1 MFLYLYST
9 ILVCIQCRGVSRK
22 TQLKCSLDLP
32 SKVLTKHVLSGL
44 AATLIFISPANQ
56 VCIVF
61 HNLII
66 LLFHISDICTQI
78 LVIVVCGT

>member
-56 VCIVF
+56 VFVF
-61 HNLII
+61 FPQLNN
-66 LLFHISDICTQI
+66 FTISHFRYCTQI